1 MTEDESLQLAI
12 NEQVNLRAYDP
23 NWPALF
29 DAERQGLLA
38 LFPGLL
44 LDVQHFGSTAI
55 EGMAA
60 KPIIDILAGVASMAV
75 ADSLMTPLMNAGYS
89 TSAEFNATLSDR
101 RWLMRHAQGRRTHH
115 LHIVVLGEAV
125 WRQRLR
131 FRDMLR
137 ADRELADRYLTL
149 KKQLALLHAADR
161 ELYTQ
166 AKAEFVS
173 SISSKL

>member
-1 MTEDESLQLAI
+1 MTDDESLQQAI
-12 NEQVNLRAYDP
+12 DEAVSLRPYDR
-23 NWPALF
+23 NWPVLF
-29 DAERQGLLA
+29 ETERQRLMA

-44 LDVQHFGSTAI
+44 LDVQHFGSTAV
-55 EGMAA
+55 EGMTA

-75 ADSLMTPLMNAGYS
+75 ADSLVDPLTRSGYT

-115 LHIVVLGEAV
+115 LHLVVLGEAV

-131 FRDMLR
+131 FRDALR
-137 ADRELADRYLTL
+137 ADPKLADRYLAL
-149 KKQLALLHAADR
+149 KSRLALQHAEDR

-166 AKAEFVS
+166 AKTEFVAAVS
-173 SISSKL
+173 RDL